1 MPSRVLVVEDY
12 EGFRRFIRLEL
23 QQRVEFQVIGE
34 VCDGLEAVEKAQT
47 LQPDLILLDIGLPKL
62 NGLEAGRRIRELSPN
77 SKILFVSQEPYS
89 DVVGEALSLGASGYV
104 LKSRAQNDLRPA
116 IEAVLRGEHFVSSAL
131 SFRNG
136 AAAQALRESLKRPPK
151 QRVRSSPALLCAA
164 WEWLSCW
171 RKIKQMLHFDSN
183 N

>member
-1 MPSRVLVVEDY
+1 L
-12 EGFRRFIRLEL
+12 RRFIRLEL

-34 VCDGLEAVEKAQT
+34 VCDGLEAVEKAQN

-62 NGLEAGRRIRELSPN
+62 NGLEACRRIRELSPN
-77 SKILFVSQEPYS
+77 SKILFFSQEPYS
-89 DVVGEALSLGASGYV
+89 DVVGEALSLGALGYV
-104 LKSRAQNDLRPA
+104 LKSHAQSDLRPA

-131 SFRNG
+131 SFRDG
-136 AAAQALRESLKRPPK
+136 ATAQALVETLKRPPK
-151 QRVRSSPALLCAA
+151 QRVRSSPELFCAA

-171 RKIKQMLHFDSN
+171 RKIKEMLHFDSN